1 MESYRVFLFD
11 FDGTVSE
18 SAPGIIKSVQ
28 YSLRSLGIEETD
40 MDVLK
45 TFIGP
50 PLNVQYRK
58 VYGLTDEQIVTAVTK
73 FRELYET
80 KGILD
85 CRPYPGL
92 DRLFREATEKGKI
105 LAVASSKP
113 EPFVEE
119 IVESFGFTDYFT
131 AICGSD
137 IGDELKPK
145 PAGSQKARIIRK
157 ALARLAEAGVPE
169 EDLAR
174 AVMIGDTQYD
184 VCGARENDIPCV
196 GITYGYGTREEL
208 EESGADSITDSPDG
222 LRKLLLS
229 APAEELCGNRGA
241 IPCPDSVPAL

>member
-1 MESYRVFLFD
+1 MESYQVFLFD

-40 MDVLK
+40 MNVLR

-92 DRLFREATEKGKI
+92 DRLLREAAEKGKI

-113 EPFVEE
+113 EPFIKE
-119 IVESFGFTDYFT
+119 ILESFGFTGYFT
-131 AICGSD
+131 AVCGSD

-157 ALARLAEAGVPE
+157 AMSRLAEAGVPA
-169 EDLAR
+169 DALAR
-174 AVMIGDTQYD
+174 TIMIGDTQYD
-184 VCGARENDIPCV
+184 ICGARDNDLPSV
-196 GITYGYGTREEL
+196 GVTYGYGTREEL
-208 EESGADSITDSPDG
+208 AESGADYITDSPDS
-222 LRKLLLS
+222 LRRLLLS
-229 APAEELCGNRGA
+229 DPAQEICGSRVK